1 MVEGVEREGAGFG
14 SLKFKLTA
22 VAGRDS
28 PPPPPP
34 PRCTAQGPEGGW
46 DPLQL

>member
-28 PPPPPP
+28 PPPPL
-34 PRCTAQGPEGGW
+34 PRSTAQGPEGGW